1 MSKHTNVNPDHYKS
15 AGRERQGDDVVH
27 EVERREAKRL
37 ESERRRA
44 DAKTGRAEK
53 TGGPVGISNRMSP
66 SDEARD
72 AAQHPPLDTNAPP
85 PEDAAGRVGEQPL
98 ENERERDRQTSLKAG
113 SRSMAQKEAGTRH
126 PDDPTPAAR
135 RVSGAFGRE
144 GDAHERR
151 H

>member
-1 MSKHTNVNPDHYKS
+1 MSRHSNVNPDHYKS
-15 AGRERQGDDVVH
+15 AGRERQGEDVVH

-37 ESERRRA
+37 ESEQRRT
-44 DAKTGRAEK
+44 DAKTGR
-53 TGGPVGISNRMSP
+53 PVGISNRMSP

-98 ENERERDRQTSLKAG
+98 ENEQERARQTSLKAG

-135 RVSGAFGRE
+135 KVSGAFGRE
-144 GDAHERR
+144 GDVHKRNR
-151 H
+151 